1 MMSCGVERE
10 TLGFHLYLIL
20 FWGKPNMQ
28 FLNLETFLKMITL
41 VKIELKEIY
50 CQPGCFLSFINIR

>member
-1 MMSCGVERE
+1 MLKQEMMSCGVERE

-50 CQPGCFLSFINIR
+50 STWVFPFF